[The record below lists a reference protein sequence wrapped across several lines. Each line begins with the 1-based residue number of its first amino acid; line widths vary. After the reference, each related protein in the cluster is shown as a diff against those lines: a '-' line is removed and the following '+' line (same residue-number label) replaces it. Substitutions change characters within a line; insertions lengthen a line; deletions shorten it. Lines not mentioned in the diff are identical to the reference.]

1 MAMVYQK
8 GTVYLQGTR
17 EKKWY
22 GKFRVY
28 LRGRNG
34 EEVERTRKVV
44 LGKKSDLRK
53 WEAEE
58 KLQTILQQE
67 NGKGISSFTAKADD
81 SVTVSWFVT
90 EKYIPMRRGQW
101 RPATQQKTEFEI
113 DKYLVANFKSV
124 PIRKLGLFE
133 LQVHLNKLAEVYSES
148 IVRHA
153 FVNIRSIMRLA
164 RKLKFVQDDT
174 AEELKMPQTKEVRRP
189 TMTAEQI
196 ANLIDSI
203 EDVHD
208 LCLMSIALFCAT
220 RTSET
225 LGLTWRS
232 YAGDKLFL
240 LNTAFEGQLYEGRL
254 KTRESRNAIPI
265 PEDVIPI
272 IEAWRSVSK
281 STSPDALMFPTFGR
295 GMRKGE
301 VVPRQGRNFLKW
313 RIHPIADKLGIP
325 RNLVTFQVMR
335 RTLGTDMQVHGT
347 MKDAQQILRHASIKT
362 TAEIYMQEIQT
373 SVRSAINSRTRAIF
387 GRRADELSQRE
398 NPISHLRKPNSLKPR
413 NTTVPNGSKFVCG
426 VFANG

>member
-1 MAMVYQK
+1 MAMVYQR
-8 GTVYLQGTR
+8 GTVYLQGAR

-34 EEVERTRKVV
+34 EEIERTRKVV

-58 KLQTILQQE
+58 KLQTIVQEE
-67 NGKGISSFTAKADD
+67 NGKGIRSFVPKADD
-81 SVTVSWFVT
+81 SVTFGWFVK

-113 DKYLVANFKSV
+113 GKYLIENFESI
-124 PIRKLGLFE
+124 PIREIGLFE
-133 LQVHLNKLAEVYSES
+133 LQVHLNKLAEIYSES

-164 RKLKFVQDDT
+164 RKLKFLQEDP
-174 AEELKMPQTKEVRRP
+174 AEELMMPQTKEVKRP
-189 TMTAEQI
+189 TMTAKQI
-196 ANLIDSI
+196 SDLINVI
-203 EDVHD
+203 EDIHD

-220 RTSET
+220 RASET

-232 YAGDKLFL
+232 YAGDRLIP
-240 LNTAFEGQLYEGRL
+240 LNTAFEGRLYEGRL

-272 IEAWRSVSK
+272 IDAWRSVAK
-281 STSPDALMFPTFGR
+281 NTTPDALMFPTFGR
-295 GMRKGE
+295 GKRKGE

-313 RIHPIADKLGIP
+313 RIHPISDKLGIP
-325 RNLVTFQVMR
+325 RKLVTFQVMR
-335 RTLGTDMQVHGT
+335 RTLGTDMQGHGT

-362 TAEIYMQEIQT
+362 TAEIYMQEIQA
-373 SVRSAINSRTRAIF
+373 SVRSAINSRTRVIF
-387 GRRADELSQRE
+387 GQRTNELSQLE
-398 NPISHLRKPNSLKPR
+398 NPVSHQRKPNSPKPR
-413 NTTVPNGSKFVCG
+413 NTTVPNGSKLVCG

>member
-8 GTVYLQGTR
+8 GTVYLQGAR

-28 LRGRNG
+28 LKGRNG

-58 KLQTILQQE
+58 KLQTIVQEE
-67 NGKGISSFTAKADD
+67 NGKGISCFVAKADD
-81 SVTVSWFVT
+81 SVTFGWFVT
-90 EKYIPMRRGQW
+90 EKYIPMRRGRW

-113 DKYLVANFKSV
+113 DKYLVENFKNV
-124 PIRKLGLFE
+124 PIRQLGLFE
-133 LQVHLNKLAEVYSES
+133 LQVHLNKLAEIYSES

-174 AEELKMPQTKEVRRP
+174 AEELKMPQTKEVKRP

-196 ANLIDSI
+196 AKLIDSI

-208 LCLMSIALFCAT
+208 LCLMSVALFCAT

-225 LGLTWRS
+225 LGLTWKS
-232 YAGDKLFL
+232 YAGDKLIP
-240 LNTAFEGQLYEGRL
+240 LNTVFEGRLYEGRL
-254 KTRESRNAIPI
+254 KTRESGNAIPI
-265 PEDVIPI
+265 PDDVIPI

-281 STSPDALMFPTFGR
+281 NTSPDALMFPTFGR
-295 GMRKGE
+295 GIRKGE

-313 RIHPIADKLGIP
+313 KIHPIADKLGIP
-325 RNLVTFQVMR
+325 RKLVTFQVMR
-335 RTLGTDMQVHGT
+335 RTLGTDMQGHGT

-362 TAEIYMQEIQT
+362 TAEIYMQEIQA
-373 SVRSAINSRTRAIF
+373 SVRSAINSRTREIF
-387 GRRADELSQRE
+387 SQRTKELSQLE
-398 NPISHLRKPNSLKPR
+398 NPVSHQRKPNSFKPR

>member
-8 GTVYLQGTR
+8 GTVYLQGAR

-28 LRGRNG
+28 LKGRNG

-44 LGKKSDLRK
+44 LGKRSDLRK
-53 WEAEE
+53 WEAQE
-58 KLQTILQQE
+58 KLQTIVQEE
-67 NGKGISSFTAKADD
+67 NGKGISSFVPKADD
-81 SVTVSWFVT
+81 SVTFGWFVK
-90 EKYIPMRRGQW
+90 EKYIPMRRGRW

-113 DKYLVANFKSV
+113 GKYLVENFESV
-124 PIRKLGLFE
+124 PIREIGLFE
-133 LQVHLNKLAEVYSES
+133 LQVHLNKLAEIYSES
-148 IVRHA
+148 IVRHT

-164 RKLKFVQDDT
+164 RKLKFLQEDP
-174 AEELKMPQTKEVRRP
+174 AEQLKMPQTKEMKRP
-189 TMTAEQI
+189 TMTAKQI
-196 ANLIDSI
+196 NDLINVI
-203 EDVHD
+203 EDIHD

-232 YAGDKLFL
+232 YAGDRLIP
-240 LNTAFEGQLYEGRL
+240 LNTAFEGRLYEGRL

-281 STSPDALMFPTFGR
+281 DTSPDALMFPTFGR
-295 GMRKGE
+295 GIRKGE

-325 RNLVTFQVMR
+325 RKLVTFQVMR
-335 RTLGTDMQVHGT
+335 RTLGTDMQGHGT

-362 TAEIYMQEIQT
+362 TAEIYMQEIQA

-387 GRRADELSQRE
+387 SQRKNELNQLE
-398 NPISHLRKPNSLKPR
+398 NPVSHQRKPNSSKPR
-413 NTTVPNGSKFVCG
+413 NTTVPNGSKLVCG